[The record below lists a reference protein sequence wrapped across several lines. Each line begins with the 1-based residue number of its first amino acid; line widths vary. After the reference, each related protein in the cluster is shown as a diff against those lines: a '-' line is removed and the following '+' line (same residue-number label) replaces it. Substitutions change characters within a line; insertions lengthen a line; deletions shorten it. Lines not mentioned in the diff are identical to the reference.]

1 MSLELDSPA
10 ARTLARGLIDD
21 FAKGWSRANV
31 ELLASVFTEEA
42 VFLETPFVEPLK
54 GLAAIKRYWSDVPFH
69 QSEIT
74 VTTGEIY
81 VAGPWFSTEFR
92 ARFRRRRTGDWVD
105 ARGAIFAETAEGKVS
120 EMRMYWHRWSGG
132 QEIFAG

>member
-1 MSLELDSPA
+1 MSLELDSPTT
-10 ARTLARGLIDD
+10 RTLARGLIDD

-132 QEIFAG
+132 QEVFSE

>member
-10 ARTLARGLIDD
+10 TRGLARSLIDD
-21 FAKGWSRANV
+21 FAKGWSKANV

-54 GLAAIKRYWSDVPFH
+54 GLPAIRRYWSDVPFH

-120 EMRMYWHRWSGG
+120 EMRMYWHRSSGG
-132 QEIFAG
+132 KEIFDG

>member
-10 ARTLARGLIDD
+10 TRILARGLIDD
-21 FAKGWSRANV
+21 FARGWSRANV
-31 ELLASVFTEEA
+31 ELLASVFSEEA

-54 GLAAIKRYWSDVPFH
+54 GLAAIRRYWSDVPFH
-69 QSEIT
+69 QAEIT

-132 QEIFAG
+132 QEIFTG